1 MGWTAR
7 RLAVSP
13 IDLLLLLVIVAY
25 VILWLS
31 GGGIA
36 VVSGRSMEPT
46 LHTGD
51 IVVYLGQ
58 NPDGIREGDVVIYSN
73 ERTGNLVIHRVVFRY
88 EADSRICF
96 VIQGDN
102 NLIPDT
108 GDPALCPPVSIE
120 GHPMV
125 FGIPQEWIKGEV
137 VAVRGYVL
145 KIPYVGVIA
154 LVVRGVI
161 G

>member
-1 MGWTAR
+1 MKR
-7 RLAVSP
+7 ILANL
-13 IDLLLLLVIVAY
+13 IDGLLVAMIIAY
-25 VILWLS
+25 IILWLS

-51 IVVYLGQ
+51 IVLFVSTSVDELE
-58 NPDGIREGDVVIYSN
+58 EGDVVIYRDY
-73 ERTGNLVIHRVVFRY
+73 RTGNLVIHRIIFKY
-88 EADSRICF
+88 ETESRTCF

-102 NLIPDT
+102 NPVPDV
-108 GDPALCPPVSIE
+108 GDSSLCPPIHGASDGLLYV
-120 GHPMV
+120 H
-125 FGIPQEWIKGEV
+125 GIPQEWIKGEV
-137 VAVRGYVL
+137 VRVYGYVL

-154 LVVRGVI
+154 LIARGLV